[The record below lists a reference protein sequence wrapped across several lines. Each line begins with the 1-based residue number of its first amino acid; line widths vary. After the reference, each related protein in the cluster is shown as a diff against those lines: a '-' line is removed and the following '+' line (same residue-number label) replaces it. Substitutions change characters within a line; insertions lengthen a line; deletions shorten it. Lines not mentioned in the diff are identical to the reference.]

1 MITTRSAI
9 ITVSKAVLSGGA
21 IRTSAAL
28 DQWRHAAAGLPRS
41 RKEKLFVEIVG
52 NSPFEPEIHVIGDPR
67 NARTGPYYIRHFV
80 RPVIEGFF
88 GGGPGC

>member
-1 MITTRSAI
+1 
-9 ITVSKAVLSGGA
+9 
-21 IRTSAAL
+21 
-28 DQWRHAAAGLPRS
+28 
-41 RKEKLFVEIVG
+41 VEIVG
-52 NSPFEPEIHVIGDPR
+52 NSPFEPKIHVIGDPL